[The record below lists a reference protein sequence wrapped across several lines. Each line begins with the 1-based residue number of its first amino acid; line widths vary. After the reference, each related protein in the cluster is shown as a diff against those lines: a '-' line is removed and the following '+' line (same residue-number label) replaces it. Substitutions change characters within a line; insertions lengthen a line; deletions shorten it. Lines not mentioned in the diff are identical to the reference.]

1 MDHARLMT
9 VLSTR
14 PMGPVLGHR
23 KTGQIQKMAAWDLRC
38 AARGI
43 ANGLESTAA
52 RNVLRVCRSEGP
64 NTLLDSQARSS
75 ASECRRCAGRGW

>member
-14 PMGPVLGHR
+14 PIGPEFGHR
-23 KTGQIQKMAAWDLRC
+23 KTGQIQYMDAWALRC
-38 AARGI
+38 AATGV

-52 RNVLRVCRSEGP
+52 RNVRSVCGSDGP

-75 ASECRRCAGRGW
+75 ASVSSVPNT